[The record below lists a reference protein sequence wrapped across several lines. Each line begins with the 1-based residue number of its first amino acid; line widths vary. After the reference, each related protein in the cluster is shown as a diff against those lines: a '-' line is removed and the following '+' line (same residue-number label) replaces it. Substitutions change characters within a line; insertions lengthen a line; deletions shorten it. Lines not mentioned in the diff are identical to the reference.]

1 MQVTTEE
8 IIYPCSDGQPMA
20 DSTIQYKLI
29 VKIKEGCESLL
40 KNDPNVFVAADLL
53 WYPVEGRTDI
63 SQAPDVMVIFG
74 RPKGDRR
81 SYIQYREDNIAPQVA
96 FEIRSHN
103 DSQRKMDKKLAFY
116 NRYGVEEY
124 YLYDP
129 ATNDLSGWQRIEGM
143 LEVIEIMEGWVSP
156 RVGVRFELPEAGLE
170 IYRPDGQKFLSYAEL
185 EEERELERQR
195 AQQEAQRAE
204 QQTQRAEQES
214 QRAQQEAQRAEQESQ
229 RAQQQTQRAERLA
242 AKLRELNIDPDSL

>member
-29 VKIKEGCESLL
+29 VKIKEGCESLF

-53 WYPVEGRTDI
+53 WYPVQGRTDI

-81 SYIQYREDNIAPQVA
+81 SYLQFCEDNIAPQVA
-96 FEIRSHN
+96 FEIRSHS
-103 DSQRKMDKKLAFY
+103 DSQTKMNKKLSFY
-116 NRYGVEEY
+116 NRYGVDEY

-129 ATNDLSGWQRIEGM
+129 ENNDLSGWQRIEGT
-143 LEVIEIMEGWVSP
+143 LEVIEPMEGWVSP
-156 RVGVRFELPEAGLE
+156 RLGVRFELGEAGLE
-170 IYRPDGQKFLSYAEL
+170 IYRPNGQKFISYGEL
-185 EEERELERQR
+185 EEQRELDRQR
-195 AQQEAQRAE
+195 AQQE
-204 QQTQRAEQES
+204 S
-214 QRAQQEAQRAEQESQ
+214 
-229 RAQQQTQRAERLA
+229 QRAERLA
-242 AKLRELNIDPDSL
+242 AKLRELNIDPDSI

>member
-29 VKIKEGCESLL
+29 VKIKEGCESLF
-40 KNDPNVFVAADLL
+40 KHDPNVFVAADLL
-53 WYPVEGRTDI
+53 WYPVQGKTEI

-81 SYIQYREDNIAPQVA
+81 SYMQWREDNIAPQVA

-103 DSQRKMDKKLAFY
+103 DSQTKINKKLSFY
-116 NRYGVEEY
+116 NRYGVDEY

-129 ATNDLSGWQRIEGM
+129 ENNDLSGWQRIEGT
-143 LEVIEIMEGWVSP
+143 LEVIEPMEGWISP
-156 RVGVRFELPEAGLE
+156 RLGVRFELGEAGLE
-170 IYRPDGQKFLSYAEL
+170 IYRPDGKKFISYAEL
-185 EEERELERQR
+185 EEKGELDR
-195 AQQEAQRAE
+195 
-204 QQTQRAEQES
+204 
-214 QRAQQEAQRAEQESQ
+214 
-229 RAQQQTQRAERLA
+229 QRAERLA
-242 AKLRELNIDPDSL
+242 AKLRELNIDPDRI